1 MMQSKDRQ
9 TTRDLLKVVESCLPP
24 ASSSSSSSSL
34 SALAVVSAAAAAT
47 AVSAIVSTASGT
59 TYSSSSLKMSPS
71 AAAAAS
77 AQLQLQL
84 SSSSPM
90 IVESALP
97 LGNDGAESVITRHL
111 LPTYIPVT
119 SSSLGLALESSS
131 SPEEE
136 EEEDEEEP
144 QVVHIRISPNNQ
156 NHRSKPTIIGAPQS
170 SPPPPTTTS
179 STSPSFSSTT
189 SSTTTTTTS
198 LPASVVRIKGVSVRN
213 DLTTTTGLVDP
224 SLQLPPVN
232 STVADTAAEVR
243 PKSLSYF
250 RFFSFCSADFFFLNC
265 IFTLPSSTSS
275 PCPRPRHDI
284 R

>member
-59 TYSSSSLKMSPS
+59 TCSSSSLKMSPS
-71 AAAAAS
+71 AAAAAA

-136 EEEDEEEP
+136 EDEEEP

-179 STSPSFSSTT
+179 STSPSISSTT
-189 SSTTTTTTS
+189 TSTTTTTTS

-243 PKSLSYF
+243 PNSLSYF

-265 IFTLPSSTSS
+265 IFTLSSSTSS